1 MMQTFLGTLN
11 PMLMLFACIAIGF
24 ILKATGI
31 LSDEAGKTIA
41 KLETWV
47 FCPALSFIT
56 MAKYC
61 TVESLSTHSV
71 NVIFACFVVTLSLV
85 IAIPLAKAFTKRSK
99 DERGVYE
106 YALAVANFG
115 YMGDSVVLAVFGNKF
130 LSFYKLFTLP
140 GTIVIYIWGI
150 GRLVPKS
157 QNNGGTLKRLFNA
170 PMVAMMLGMVVGLSG
185 LGNHLP
191 TFVESTFNSLSA
203 CMGPM
208 AMLLAGFTMARFNA
222 IEMIKDKKVYM
233 ATIFRLII
241 IPVVIVSTL
250 FGVKELCALILDKQF
265 DNSVLY
271 LTFFYVATPFGLNT
285 IVFPE
290 AYGGNPKTGASMALI
305 SHAFCII
312 TIPLL
317 YALMTFIFN

>member
-1 MMQTFLGTLN
+1 MQTFLATLN
-11 PMLMLFACIAIGF
+11 PMLMLFICMAIGF
-24 ILKATGI
+24 ILKATKI
-31 LSDEAGKTIA
+31 LPDEASKVIA

-61 TVESLSTHSV
+61 TVKSLKVHSV
-71 NVIFACFVVTLSLV
+71 NLIFACIVVALSLA
-85 IAIPLAKAFTKRSK
+85 IAIPLARVFTRKSK

-115 YMGDSVVLAVFGNKF
+115 YMGDALVLSLFGGEF

-150 GRLVPKS
+150 GRLVPSDSGSK
-157 QNNGGTLKRLFNA
+157 LKRIINA
-170 PMVAMMLGMVVGLSG
+170 PMVAMLLGIVVGLTG

-191 TFVESTFNSLSA
+191 VFVEDTFNSLSA
-203 CMGPM
+203 CMGPV
-208 AMLLAGFTMARFNA
+208 ATILAGVTVARFNFVK
-222 IEMIKDKKVYM
+222 MIKDKRVYL
-233 ATIFRLII
+233 ATLLRLVI
-241 IPVVIVSTL
+241 IPVVIISAL
-250 FGVKELCALILDKQF
+250 YGIKELSNITFKTSL
-265 DNSVLY
+265 DNSILY

-290 AYGGNPKTGASMALI
+290 SYGGDPKTGASMALI
-305 SHAFCII
+305 SSTLCIV

-317 YALMTFIFN
+317 YTLMEIIFK

>member
-1 MMQTFLGTLN
+1 MQTFLATLN
-11 PMLMLFACIAIGF
+11 PMLMLFLCIAIGF

-31 LSDEAGKTIA
+31 LSDDAGKTIA

-61 TVESLSTHSV
+61 TVKSLSTHSI
-71 NVIFACFVVTLSLV
+71 NVIFACFVVFLSLI
-85 IAIPLAKAFTKRSK
+85 IAIPLARAFTKKNK
-99 DERGVYE
+99 DDRGVYE

-115 YMGDSVVLAVFGNKF
+115 YMGDSVVLSMFGSEF

-140 GTIVIYIWGI
+140 GTIVIYAWGI
-150 GRLVPKS
+150 GRLVPKGDGKGS
-157 QNNGGTLKRLFNA
+157 FIKSIINA
-170 PMVAMMLGMVVGLSG
+170 PMVAMILGIIVGLTG

-191 TFVESTFNSLSA
+191 IFVESTFNTLSA
-203 CMGPM
+203 CMGPI
-208 AMLLAGFTMARFNA
+208 AMLLAGFTMARFN
-222 IEMIKDKKVYM
+222 ILNMLKDKKVYI
-233 ATIFRLII
+233 ATLFRLII
-241 IPVVIVSTL
+241 IPAAIIAAL
-250 FGVKELCALILDKQF
+250 FGIKELAGLIFNKEF
-265 DNSVLY
+265 DNSILY

-290 AYGGNPKTGASMALI
+290 AYGKSPKTGASMALI
-305 SHAFCII
+305 SHILCII

-317 YALMTFIFN
+317 YTLMKLIFN